1 MTILSRPVSRRA
13 FITAAGSALAAGA
26 TLPRVLRSVAAP
38 QNAARSSLSAQPDE
52 AELAFV
58 QPRPATLDLWGRI
71 TDPGTPVYSE
81 PARNKVASYIAIHSV
96 VPILE
101 VLDGEALNGNNPT
114 WYRIAQG
121 YVYTRN
127 MQLIHP
133 YRMPTPITQIDTQIR
148 NVLGDLVP
156 GFWGEIIVPFTRARS
171 EAGGATATLID
182 DSPMDLFYGST
193 HRVSEAKPDRDGNL
207 WYKVIDDRKGAD
219 PYWVLARH
227 MRMITPRDLEPI
239 SPGAEKRI
247 EVSITNQQINCFEN
261 GALVFSTY
269 TSSGGDGFDTPKGD
283 WSVVY
288 KQPSRHMY
296 DDPENA
302 LAGDPN
308 YFDLPGVPF
317 NIFFTTMGHA
327 IHGTFWHGDYGRPR
341 SHGCLNVTP
350 ENARWIFRWVE
361 PVAPY
366 EDLASGSS
374 ANPGT
379 PVIVT

>member
-1 MTILSRPVSRRA
+1 MKNSSRPISRRA
-13 FITAAGSALAAGA
+13 FLTAAGGAVAAGF
-26 TLPRVLRSVAAP
+26 TLPRALRGTAAAP
-38 QNAARSSLSAQPDE
+38 AGMGAQPDD

-58 QPRPATLDLWGRI
+58 QPKPARLDLWGRI

-81 PARNKVASYIAIHSV
+81 PARNKVDSYIAIHTV

-101 VLDGEALNGNNPT
+101 VLEGEALNGNNPT

-127 MQLIHP
+127 MQILHP

-156 GFWGEIIVPFTRARS
+156 GFWGDIIVPFTTART

-182 DSPMDLFYGST
+182 GNPIVVFYGTT
-193 HRVSEAKPDRDGNL
+193 HRVTEAKPDRDANL

-219 PYWVLARH
+219 PFWVLARH
-227 MRMITPRDLEPI
+227 MRRIMPHDLAPI
-239 SPGAEKRI
+239 NLGADKRI
-247 EVSITNQQINCFEN
+247 EVSIEKQQINCFEN
-261 GALVFSTY
+261 GNLVFSTY

-288 KQPSRHMY
+288 KQVSRHMY

-302 LAGDPN
+302 LAGDSNPN